1 MAARTRKK
9 AGETRSKTKS
19 TPRARASSSIEF
31 NHAMIYTTRFPE
43 SLQFYSEVL
52 GFKVVDSYP
61 NVYARFR
68 SPTGGTTMALHMLDP
83 GQQMDARTEGV
94 RLYFEVKGL
103 DTLCSALEKK
113 GVKFDQMPK
122 DMPWG
127 WRHAYLHDPDGH
139 EVSLY
144 WAGKARFAKTVM
156 RRD

>member
-1 MAARTRKK
+1 MATKKRKAARKKKTAPRK
-9 AGETRSKTKS
+9 RSGS
-19 TPRARASSSIEF
+19 MVEF
-31 NHAMIYTTRFPE
+31 NHAMIYTARFAE
-43 SLQFYSEVL
+43 SLDFYSTVL
-52 GFKVVDSYP
+52 GFKVLDSYP
-61 NVYARFR
+61 GAYARLK
-68 SPTGGTTMALHMLDP
+68 SAGGTTIALHCLDT

-94 RLYFEVKGL
+94 RLYFEVKAL
-103 DTLCSALEKK
+103 DGLCSALEQK

-156 RRD
+156 RRG